1 MTVWTRWVAFWD
13 RRECA
18 DSLAMIRICLA
29 LVVLWDFG
37 TVARLG
43 LVRALW
49 APIDAGGI
57 GPSTHAAPISVVYE
71 WIGASATSA
80 WVLFGIC
87 CLCALCL
94 GVGLLTRVSAF
105 GLCLGWAQL
114 AQLSPDAD
122 RGIDTLLRNALL
134 VLGCSSAGATASL
147 DARLRHGR
155 WFRDIRVP
163 AWPRYL
169 LVLQLVLLY
178 FWAGMVKQ
186 SPPWTSIG
194 GYSALYITLSQPHY
208 ATFGFSPRDVA
219 AVYPLLQLATFMT
232 VWFERLAP
240 SVPLLLW
247 LRATADRGGR
257 VRGLINRLRL
267 LEVWVMLGVVFH
279 LGLAASVELGMFP
292 WGCLALY
299 PALCAPETLRRWLK
313 SAQGKLTPARTDSE
327 CGVSGDFS

>member
-1 MTVWTRWVAFWD
+1 MMRAWTGWVALWD
-13 RRECA
+13 RREPA
-18 DSLAMIRICLA
+18 DTLAVIRICVA

-49 APIDAGGI
+49 APIDDGGI
-57 GPSTHAAPISVVYE
+57 GPSSRATPVGVVYE
-71 WIGASATSA
+71 WIGASSTSA
-80 WVLFGIC
+80 WLLFGMC

-94 GVGLLTRVSAF
+94 CVGLFTRLSALA
-105 GLCLGWAQL
+105 LCLGWAQL
-114 AQLSPDAD
+114 ATLSPDAD

-134 VLGCSSAGATASL
+134 CLACSSAGATASL

-155 WFRDIRVP
+155 WYRDVRVP
-163 AWPRYL
+163 AWPRHFL
-169 LVLQLVLLY
+169 ILQLVLLY

-186 SPPWTSIG
+186 SPPWSSID

-208 ATFGFSPRDVA
+208 ATFRLSPGQLA

-232 VWFERLAP
+232 IWFERMAP
-240 SVPLLLW
+240 AVPVLLW
-247 LRATADRGGR
+247 LRATAGRGGR
-257 VRGLINRLRL
+257 LRGWINRLRL
-267 LEVWVMLGVVFH
+267 LEIWVMLGVVFH

-299 PALCAPETLRRWLK
+299 PALCAPETLRRGLE
-313 SAQGKLTPARTDSE
+313 SVRNRLAAGESIRALA
-327 CGVSGDFS
+327 

>member
-1 MTVWTRWVAFWD
+1 MTAWSRWVAFWD
-13 RRECA
+13 RREGGET
-18 DSLAMIRICLA
+18 LAMIRVCVA

-37 TVARLG
+37 TVARHG

-49 APIDAGGI
+49 APIDTGGI
-57 GPSTHAAPISVVYE
+57 GPSTRAAPISVVYE
-71 WIGASATSA
+71 WIGASATGA
-80 WVLFGIC
+80 WLLFGTC
-87 CLCALCL
+87 CLCALALC
-94 GVGLLTRVSAF
+94 VGLFTRVSALA
-105 GLCLGWAQL
+105 LCLGWAQL

-147 DARLRHGR
+147 DARLWHGR

-163 AWPRYL
+163 AWPRYV
-169 LVLQLVLLY
+169 LVLQLVVLY

-186 SPPWTSIG
+186 SPPWTSID

-208 ATFGFSPRDVA
+208 ATFGLSPRLLA
-219 AVYPLLQLATFMT
+219 AVYPLLQVATFLT

-240 SVPLLLW
+240 AVPVLLW
-247 LRATADRGGR
+247 LRATADRPGG
-257 VRGLINRLRL
+257 VRKLINRLHL

-299 PALCAPETLRRWLK
+299 PALCAPETLRRWVQ
-313 SAQGKLTPARTDSE
+313 AARARFARTQPTRA
-327 CGVSGDFS
+327 VAA